1 MLNEIDS
8 QQHYRLNLDFY
19 ESGGPLF
26 VYIND
31 GEQYT
36 TEWIE
41 AGLVVDIARDLR
53 GAVITSDHR
62 YFRLNT
68 PTE

>member
-1 MLNEIDS
+1 ME
-8 QQHYRLNLDFY
+8 
-19 ESGGPLF
+19 GGPLF
-26 VYIND
+26 FYIND

-41 AGLVVDIARDLR
+41 RGLVVDIARNVG
-53 GAVITSDHR
+53 GALVTSDHR

-68 PTE
+68 ATE

>member
-1 MLNEIDS
+1 M

-19 ESGGPLF
+19 EAGAPLF

-31 GEQYT
+31 GEQFT
-36 TEWIE
+36 TEWIQE
-41 AGLVVDIARDLR
+41 GLVVDIARDLQ
-53 GAVITSDHR
+53 GAVITADHR